1 MVNIKSYNDIINS
14 INGIRKD
21 LEIVRQNLNE
31 IQNMMYRCSTEKE
44 FKDWVRKH
52 DPESGTKYIMIF
64 GE

>member
-1 MVNIKSYNDIINS
+1 MIDKEVRQDIINS

-31 IQNMMYRCSTEKE
+31 MQNMMYRCTTEKE

-52 DPESGTKYIMIF
+52 DPESGTKYVMIF